1 MEAHKN
7 KLSKSNFTTR
17 ETEVFDIYLNF
28 NKKINTNESN
38 SGMFYTKNFFE
49 ICLIIE

>member
-28 NKKINTNESN
+28 NKKNQHKMNPFR
-38 SGMFYTKNFFE
+38 MFYTKKLSLNLFKN
-49 ICLIIE
+49 

>member
-28 NKKINTNESN
+28 NKKNQHKMNPIPVC
-38 SGMFYTKNFFE
+38 FIPKKF
-49 ICLIIE
+49 L